1 MRVRRDNLENISSS
15 LKTLQIV
22 SSSPRPDLGQLAE
35 VGWDEGGASW
45 GQFRDLF
52 FKLSLRTI
60 MYCGG
65 CFCVRVRV
73 RVRARERV
81 CVSVCVCVFVCVR
94 VCVLH

>member
-65 CFCVRVRV
+65 CLCVRV
-73 RVRARERV
+73 RVRARVRV
-81 CVSVCVCVFVCVR
+81 CECVCVFVCACVCVC